1 MQNNSRINGSI
12 TFNIFWGFFKDLS
25 HHRDIE
31 IEVNLALDA
40 NGLQNGLQNE
50 LQKVYMKPIPVKS
63 LAIH

>member
-1 MQNNSRINGSI
+1 M
-12 TFNIFWGFFKDLS
+12 S